1 MVKDE
6 VVITFDTSRERDDV
20 RSFAKNLERKGKGLR
35 LEVPD
40 HLWPSFR
47 VLQEVAYELKQ
58 KHASL
63 RRNILFDDVNMDLKM
78 DFTVDSVTWK
88 TLSPEDA
95 RQSIKRCRPG
105 RTRRVSVSA
114 VELDS
119 LLGKGGPEPE
129 SESEDMEEEY

>member
-1 MVKDE
+1 M
-6 VVITFDTSRERDDV
+6 

-78 DFTVDSVTWK
+78 DFTVDAVTWK
-88 TLSPEDA
+88 TLSPEEA
-95 RQSIKRCRPG
+95 TQSIKRCRPG

-114 VELDS
+114 FELDG
-119 LLGKGGPEPE
+119 LLGKGCAEPE
-129 SESEDMEEEY
+129 SEGEDMEEEY